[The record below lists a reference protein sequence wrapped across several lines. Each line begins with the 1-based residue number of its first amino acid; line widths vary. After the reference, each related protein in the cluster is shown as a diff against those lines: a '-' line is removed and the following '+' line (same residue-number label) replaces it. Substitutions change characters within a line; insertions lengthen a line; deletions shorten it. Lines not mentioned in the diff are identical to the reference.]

1 MSALANKALFV
12 RLLDELNLGNVATVD
27 QVVDPD
33 ALLISPHLSERV
45 LSGRVRGRQ
54 AFKDVFSGAGI
65 EALALQCT
73 LEQILA
79 EGDSVAARFLR
90 RGTHRGE
97 FAGAAA
103 TGKPV
108 TMDIVV
114 IYRVAN
120 AQIIEYRLNCDTLGF
135 MQQVGAIPAAAGGT
149 S

>member
-1 MSALANKALFV
+1 MSG
-12 RLLDELNLGNVATVD
+12 LLDELNRGNVAIVD

-33 ALLISPHLSERV
+33 ALLISPHLSEP
-45 LSGRVRGRQ
+45 VRGRQ

-65 EALALQCT
+65 EALALQYT

-79 EGDSVAARFLR
+79 EGDSVVARFIG